1 MRSNVEVGRCTTEEL
16 EYPGDGLHYLDGK
29 PFTGIIESRSPDGK
43 LEGEE
48 EYRDGLLSGRKRGW
62 YPTGGLELE
71 AECAEGVYHGKVRE
85 WYEDGRLA
93 ADAVY
98 EHDIKLRRQAWDEC
112 GNLVEDYTLSE
123 SDPAFGILQAARSAQ
138 ARYGARREVAER
150 NAAPDPA
157 GM

>member
-1 MRSNVEVGRCTTEEL
+1 MPLGRYTTEQL
-16 EYPGDGLHYLDGK
+16 DYPGDGLHSLDGE
-29 PFTGIIESRSPDGK
+29 PFTGIIESRSPDGR

-98 EHDIKLRRQAWDEC
+98 EHGIKLRRQAWDES
-112 GNLVEDYTLSE
+112 GDLYEDYTLSE
-123 SDPAFGILQAARSAQ
+123 SDPAFGILQAARSAEAMYRASGGQ
-138 ARYGARREVAER
+138 AEP